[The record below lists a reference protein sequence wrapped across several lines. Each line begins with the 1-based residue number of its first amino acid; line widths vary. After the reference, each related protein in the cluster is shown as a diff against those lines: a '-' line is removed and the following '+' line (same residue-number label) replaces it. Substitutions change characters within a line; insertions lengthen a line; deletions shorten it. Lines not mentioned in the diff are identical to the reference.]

1 MTKRRLRV
9 WDFPTRLFHWTL
21 ALCVLGLFVTG
32 KIGGNAMVWHL
43 RLGLLMLTLLGFRL
57 LWGVVG
63 ARWSRFAQFIRGP
76 VAVWRYL
83 RGRSPADHLVGH
95 SPLAGWAVLAMLATL
110 AMQTGSG
117 LMSDDEIAFFGPL
130 VSQVSGDT
138 VALATW
144 WHTEWGQ
151 YLVLGIVVV
160 HLLAIAYYA
169 GVRRQTIVRPM
180 LSGDQVVARDANV
193 TPARDD
199 LGLRLLGAVVL
210 AFCAAGTWG
219 LVSWATP

>member
-1 MTKRRLRV
+1 MTKRSLRV
-9 WDFPTRLFHWTL
+9 WDLPTRLFHWTL
-21 ALCVLGLFVTG
+21 ALCVVGLFVTG
-32 KIGGNAMVWHL
+32 KVGGNAMVWHL
-43 RLGLLMLTLLGFRL
+43 RLGLFMLTLLSFRL
-57 LWGVVG
+57 MWGFVG

-76 VAVWRYL
+76 LAVWHYL

-95 SPLAGWAVLAMLATL
+95 SPLAGWAVIAMLAAL
-110 AMQTGSG
+110 AAQTGSG

-130 VSQVSGDT
+130 VSQVSANT

-151 YLVLGIVVV
+151 YLVLGIVLV

-169 GVRRQTIVRPM
+169 WVRRQTIVRPM
-180 LSGDQVVARDANV
+180 FTGDQAMPEAIHLV
-193 TPARDD
+193 PARDD
-199 LGLRLLGAVVL
+199 LRLRLLGVVVL
-210 AFCAAGTWG
+210 CLSGTATWA

>member
-1 MTKRRLRV
+1 MTKRSLRV
-9 WDFPTRLFHWTL
+9 WDLPTRVFHWTL

-32 KIGGNAMVWHL
+32 KVGGNAMVWHL
-43 RLGLLMLTLLGFRL
+43 RLGLLMLTLLCFRL
-57 LWGVVG
+57 LWGMVG
-63 ARWSRFAQFIRGP
+63 PRWSRFAQFIRGP
-76 VAVWRYL
+76 VAVWDYL
-83 RGRSPADHLVGH
+83 QVRSPAEQLIGH
-95 SPLAGWAVLAMLATL
+95 SPLAGWAVVTMLGVLTA
-110 AMQTGSG
+110 QTVTG

-169 GVRRQTIVRPM
+169 LIRRQTIVQPM
-180 LSGDQVVARDANV
+180 LSGDQVVAHGTKGD
-193 TPARDD
+193 PARDD
-199 LGLRLLGAVVL
+199 FALRLLGAAIL
-210 AFCAAGTWG
+210 ALCAAGTWG

>member
-1 MTKRRLRV
+1 MTKRSLRV
-9 WDFPTRLFHWTL
+9 WDLPTRVFHWTL

-32 KIGGNAMVWHL
+32 KVGGNAMVWHL
-43 RLGLLMLTLLGFRL
+43 RLGLLMLTLLCFRL
-57 LWGVVG
+57 LWGMIG
-63 ARWSRFAQFIRGP
+63 PRWSRFAQFIRGP
-76 VAVWRYL
+76 VAVWDYL
-83 RGRSPADHLVGH
+83 QGRSPAEQLIGH
-95 SPLAGWAVLAMLATL
+95 SPLAGWAVVTMLGVLTA
-110 AMQTGSG
+110 QTVTG

-151 YLVLGIVVV
+151 YLVLGIVGV

-169 GVRRQTIVRPM
+169 LIRRQTIVQPM
-180 LSGDQVVARDANV
+180 LGGDQVVAHGTKGD
-193 TPARDD
+193 PARDD
-199 LGLRLLGAVVL
+199 FGLRLLGAAIL
-210 AFCAAGTWG
+210 ALCAAGTWG

>member
-1 MTKRRLRV
+1 MTKRSLRV
-9 WDFPTRLFHWTL
+9 WDLPTRLFHWTL

-32 KIGGNAMVWHL
+32 KFGGNAMVWHL

-63 ARWSRFAQFIRGP
+63 ARWSRFARFIRGP
-76 VAVWRYL
+76 VAVWNYI

-95 SPLAGWAVLAMLATL
+95 SPLAGWAVLAMLVVLTA
-110 AMQTGSG
+110 QTVSG

-130 VSQVSGDT
+130 VSLVSGDT

-151 YLVLGIVVV
+151 YLVLGMVAV

-169 GVRRQTIVRPM
+169 WVRRQAIVLPM
-180 LSGDQVVARDANV
+180 ITGDQTVARDLDAP
-193 TPARDD
+193 PARDD
-199 LGLRLLGAVVL
+199 LGLRLLGGIVL
-210 AFCAAGTWG
+210 ALVSLGTWG